1 MPVEP
6 AGGGEDNQENSASLI
21 PIPLIALSASPS
33 SAGLLSES
41 KKIT

>member
-1 MPVEP
+1 MPVGP

>member
-6 AGGGEDNQENSASLI
+6 AGGGEDKQEYSPSLI
-21 PIPLIALSASPS
+21 PTPLIALSASPS
-33 SAGLLSES
+33 SADLLSES